1 MDARRALLESPLHWR
16 QIATITLCVFLNALD
31 GFDVLSISFAA
42 PGIVDE
48 WGIERGALGIVLS
61 MELIGMA
68 LGSILLG
75 QLADRTGRRPIIL
88 GCLVLMATGM
98 ALAGQ
103 AHSVQT
109 LSAWRLLTGL
119 GIGGMLA
126 SVSAA
131 VAEASNA
138 RRRMLAVALM
148 SSGYPMGA
156 VLGGSVASE
165 LLVSHS
171 WRAIFEFGAL
181 VTAACLPLAWWFVPE
196 SIEFL
201 LSRGRRKDLAKVDTI
216 MGRLGHT
223 GLQHQAPSR
232 ANKAARL
239 PLSALWRGPLARTTL
254 LLVIAYFGHIVTFY
268 FLAKWIPKVVVD
280 MGFAAS
286 SAGGVLV
293 WTNVG
298 GASGALLFS
307 ALVNWFDTRKL
318 TVAFLLLSSGAV
330 ILFGYSPAN
339 LTHLS
344 FVTGL
349 AGFATN
355 AVIIGIYALTAASY
369 PAELR
374 AGGVG
379 VVIGTGRGGAA
390 LGPIVSGFLFA
401 AGWTVPSVAVAMGMG
416 SLVAALAIL
425 VLVRHQDEDG
435 RQSARGSSPLRAG

>member
-16 QIATITLCVFLNALD
+16 QIATIALCVFLNALD

-68 LGSILLG
+68 AGSILLG

-98 ALAGQ
+98 AMAAQ
-103 AHSVQT
+103 AHSVQA
-109 LSAWRLLTGL
+109 LSVWRLLTGL

-156 VLGGSVASE
+156 VLGGSVASG
-165 LLVSHS
+165 LLVTHD
-171 WRAIFEFGAL
+171 WRAIFDFGAL

-201 LSRGRRKDLAKVDTI
+201 LSRGRPADLAKADRI
-216 MGRLGHT
+216 MGQLGHT
-223 GLQHQAPSR
+223 GLQRPASR
-232 ANKAARL
+232 KIGSVARL

-254 LLVIAYFGHIVTFY
+254 LLVVAYFGHILTFY

-298 GASGALLFS
+298 GVTGALLFS
-307 ALVNWFDTRKL
+307 ALVSWFDVRKL

-330 ILFGYSPAN
+330 ILFGHSPAN
-339 LTHLS
+339 LTQLS
-344 FVTGL
+344 LIAGL
-349 AGFATN
+349 AGFSTN
-355 AVIIGIYALTAASY
+355 AVIIGIYALTAGSY

-374 AGGVG
+374 ASGTGT
-379 VVIGTGRGGAA
+379 VIGTGRGGAA

-401 AGWTVPSVAVAMGMG
+401 AGWSLSTVAIAMAMG
-416 SLVAALAIL
+416 SLVAAIAIL
-425 VLVRHQDEDG
+425 VLVRHQDG
-435 RQSARGSSPLRAG
+435 RAGLANVQTQEAVS

>member
-16 QIATITLCVFLNALD
+16 QMATIALCVFLNALD

-42 PGIVDE
+42 PGIVEE
-48 WGIERGALGIVLS
+48 WGIERGALGVVLS

-68 LGSILLG
+68 AGSILLG

-98 ALAGQ
+98 ALAAQ
-103 AHSVQT
+103 AHTVEALSV
-109 LSAWRLLTGL
+109 WRLLTGL

-156 VLGGSVASE
+156 VLGGSVASG
-165 LLVSHS
+165 LLVSHD
-171 WRAIFEFGAL
+171 WRAIFDFGAL

-201 LSRGRRKDLAKVDTI
+201 LSRGRPADLAKADRI
-216 MGRLGHT
+216 MRQLGHV
-223 GLQHQAPSR
+223 GLQQSAPR
-232 ANKAARL
+232 KAGSVTRL
-239 PLSALWRGPLARTTL
+239 PLSAVWRGSLSRTTL
-254 LLVIAYFGHIVTFY
+254 LLVVAYFGHILTFY

-298 GASGALLFS
+298 GVTGALLFS
-307 ALVNWFDTRKL
+307 VLVNWLDVRKL
-318 TVAFLLLSSGAV
+318 TIAFLLLSSGAV
-330 ILFGYSPAN
+330 ILFGHSPAN
-339 LTHLS
+339 LTQLS
-344 FVTGL
+344 AIAGL
-349 AGFATN
+349 AGFSTN
-355 AVIIGIYALTAASY
+355 AVIIGIYALTAGSY

-374 AGGVG
+374 ASGTGT
-379 VVIGTGRGGAA
+379 VIGAGRGGAA

-401 AGWTVPSVAVAMGMG
+401 AGWSLPTVAIAMATG
-416 SLVAALAIL
+416 SLVAAIAIL
-425 VLVRHQDEDG
+425 VLVRHQDG
-435 RQSARGSSPLRAG
+435 RAARANLRTQRALS

>member
-16 QIATITLCVFLNALD
+16 QIATIGLCVFLNALD

-42 PGIVDE
+42 PGIVQE
-48 WGIERGALGIVLS
+48 WGIERAALGIVLS

-68 LGSILLG
+68 AGSILLG
-75 QLADRTGRRPIIL
+75 QLADRIGRRPIIL
-88 GCLVLMATGM
+88 GCLALMAAGM
-98 ALAGQ
+98 ALAAQ
-103 AHSVQT
+103 AHSVQA

-165 LLVSHS
+165 LLVTHS
-171 WRAIFEFGAL
+171 WRAIFDFGAL
-181 VTAACLPLAWWFVPE
+181 VTAACLPLAWWLVPE

-201 LSRGRRKDLAKVDTI
+201 LSRRRAGDLAQVDRI
-216 MGRLGHT
+216 MARLGHT
-223 GLQHQAPSR
+223 GLRHQLSPAR
-232 ANKAARL
+232 KASSL
-239 PLSALWRGPLARTTL
+239 TLSALWRGPMARTTM
-254 LLVIAYFGHIVTFY
+254 LLVVAYFGHILTFY

-298 GASGALLFS
+298 GAIGALLFS
-307 ALVNWFDTRKL
+307 ALVNWFDARKL
-318 TVAFLLLSSGAV
+318 TIAFLLLSSVAV
-330 ILFGYSPAN
+330 ILFGNSPAN
-339 LTHLS
+339 LAHLS
-344 FVTGL
+344 VVAGI

-374 AGGVG
+374 ASGTGT
-379 VVIGTGRGGAA
+379 VIGTGRGGAA

-401 AGWTVPSVAVAMGMG
+401 AGWSLPSVAVAMALG
-416 SLVAALAIL
+416 SLVAVAAIL
-425 VLVRHQDEDG
+425 VLVRHQPSGMEVI
-435 RQSARGSSPLRAG
+435 AA